1 MRKRKKVAPVAER
14 RGGFV
19 TAKADENGDVHFWD
33 VPVVHIDAA
42 TPILRLC
49 ELAAGIA
56 PLPITSVPAVPETT
70 IATLAVFAA
79 AILRQRNEAE
89 FASTFLP
96 GETVEA
102 NWEPGPRLEYES
114 LRANVIAQIIRLS
127 DQRTVEHVVPLLA
140 MSNDDLIGELR
151 LEVDMALTRERDVR
165 QVLNRTRDQRD
176 EYLRLVESR
185 GLLLDETR
193 AERERALA
201 ALQEQRDLLREAR
214 EQLQVHERR
223 REDRNKRER
232 DARAAAKTTEEG

>member
-1 MRKRKKVAPVAER
+1 MQGVFASV
-14 RGGFV
+14 G
-19 TAKADENGDVHFWD
+19 
-33 VPVVHIDAA
+33 
-42 TPILRLC
+42 
-49 ELAAGIA
+49 LAAPNVKAGK
-56 PLPITSVPAVPETT
+56 LVP
-70 IATLAVFAA
+70 LAVFAA

-89 FASTFLP
+89 FASTFMP

>member
-1 MRKRKKVAPVAER
+1 M
-14 RGGFV
+14 

-89 FASTFLP
+89 FASTFMP